1 MDFLFGNFLGKE
13 DEWAKYSEK
22 MSFFSKQEL
31 LSYFDEF
38 DIMYFAEMKYIK
50 DSVSEKNKKWHV
62 FEIYAKKII

>member
-50 DSVSEKNKKWHV
+50 DSVSEKNKKWQ
-62 FEIYAKKII
+62 